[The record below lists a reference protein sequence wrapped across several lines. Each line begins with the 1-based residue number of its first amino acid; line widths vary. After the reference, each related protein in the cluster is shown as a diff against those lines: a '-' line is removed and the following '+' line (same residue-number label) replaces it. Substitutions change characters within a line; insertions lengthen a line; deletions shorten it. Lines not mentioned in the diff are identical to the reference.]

1 MTIAT
6 QVKSCLASLKSAQ
19 ANLEQFALG
28 TQNEEAKAMFTSAAK
43 TTQLVVQQLEDRVK
57 QMEMEEPQ
65 YQGF

>member
-28 TQNEEAKAMFTSAAK
+28 TQNEEAKAVFTNAAQ
-43 TTQLVVQQLEDRVK
+43 TTQQVVQQLEERVK
-57 QMEMEEPQ
+57 QLEMEEPQ
-65 YQGF
+65 YRGF